1 MLDSVSRR
9 NAAAEAQSR
18 ATPTLHVLGR
28 LIEQTGRQSG
38 SSAVFGTPIEHDG
51 AVVVPVARTRFFS
64 AFGAGTSR
72 AFRMVGDGGG
82 GQGFTRSDPA
92 GYLVLR
98 DGDAV
103 FRPIRQPAKALVVPL
118 TFIAAAAAVRIV
130 RTTMRRKRRAETARA
145 MADAAQAQLGRAGA
159 GCRCGSAPEEDG
171 GGS

>member
-9 NAAAEAQSR
+9 SAAAEAQGR
-18 ATPTLHVLGR
+18 ATPTLHAIGR

-38 SSAVFGTPIEHDG
+38 SSAVFGSPIEHDG
-51 AVVVPVARTRFFS
+51 AVVVPIARTRFFS

-82 GQGFTRSDPA
+82 GQGFSRADPA

-130 RTTMRRKRRAETARA
+130 GTTMRRKRRAETARA
-145 MADAAQAQLGRAGA
+145 MAEAAQGRFGRGG
-159 GCRCGSAPEEDG
+159 GCRCGGTKEEDG
-171 GGS
+171 GEA